1 VSDEAVSSAC
11 EFAVSQDRLRVAEIL
26 ALPEAESNWRVA
38 ASLAASGASVEKAR
52 SILSTAAI
60 ANALVDDARD
70 GMVRAN

>member
-1 VSDEAVSSAC
+1 VSDEAVSRAC